1 MDLQKRIDD
10 LTAREINGVKKPFME
25 PGRHIEQRVEDIRDM
40 LESILDGNLDY
51 VEDAREIINELR
63 TTYPMNN
70 YAVSDKIAKNVATR
84 ADAILDD
91 IVAFKTKRT
100 RPSRKTRKVARKS
113 RKNRKS
119 RKTA

>member
-1 MDLQKRIDD
+1 MDLQQRIED

-25 PGRHIEQRVEDIRDM
+25 PGRHIEQRVVDIRDM
-40 LESILDGNLDY
+40 LESILDGDLDY

-70 YAVSDKIAKNVATR
+70 YAVSDKIAKNVARR

-91 IVAFKTKRT
+91 IVAFKSKRT
-100 RPSRKTRKVARKS
+100 RPSRKTRKVRKS

>member
-40 LESILDGNLDY
+40 LESILEGNLDY

-70 YAVSDKIAKNVATR
+70 YAVSDKIAKNVARR

-91 IVAFKTKRT
+91 IVAFKSKRT
-100 RPSRKTRKVARKS
+100 RPSRKTRKVKS